1 MPKGTSRPSEVVIN
15 ELEEK
20 KAGYQT
26 KIENYKT
33 KINEI
38 DSRIRNLNSHQRQKE
53 IDHILDTIKSSG
65 KSVDDFITSFLEN
78 AKQTTT
84 GS

>member
-1 MPKGTSRPSEVVIN
+1 MPKGTSRPSEVIIT

-38 DSRIRNLNSHQRQKE
+38 DSRIRNLSSHQRQKE
-53 IDHILDTIKSSG
+53 LDHILETIKSSG

-78 AKQTTT
+78 AKPASP